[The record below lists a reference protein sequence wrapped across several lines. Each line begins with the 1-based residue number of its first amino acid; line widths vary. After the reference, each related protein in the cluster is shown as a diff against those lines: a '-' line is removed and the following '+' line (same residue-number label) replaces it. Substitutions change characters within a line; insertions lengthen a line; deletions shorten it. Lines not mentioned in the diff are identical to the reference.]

1 MSITVWI
8 QPEKGSV
15 QQYREVIRLLE
26 EAGAGAPP
34 GRLYHVT
41 FEKDGRMGTV
51 DVWNSREEFDEFG
64 KVLMP
69 IVERVGIE
77 LAPPEFFET
86 VNVID

>member
-8 QPEKGSV
+8 RPEKGSV
-15 QQYREVIRLLE
+15 DQYREVIRLLE

-41 FEKDGRMGTV
+41 FEKDGQMGTV
-51 DVWNSREEFDEFG
+51 DVWSSRDEFDEFA
-64 KVLMP
+64 KVMVP
-69 IVERVGIE
+69 IVQRVGIE

>member
-8 QPEKGSV
+8 RPEKGSV
-15 QQYREVIRLLE
+15 EQYREVIRRLE

-41 FEKDGRMGTV
+41 FERDGRMGTV
-51 DVWNSREEFDEFG
+51 DVWSSREEFDEFG

-69 IVERVGIE
+69 IVQSVGIE
-77 LAPPEFFET
+77 LAPPEFFDT